1 MEIVT
6 LINFQCGKIDF
17 NQVPVSKKGLNMFK
31 VQLSFLISNILF
43 KIVVNDVLNNLSM
56 MVVTSLKSPGPYNK
70 EIIEYDLEENI
81 YNKFININFRFLF
94 QIFSLRSW
102 SMMSS
107 TISL

>member
-31 VQLSFLISNILF
+31 VRLSFLISNILF

-56 MVVTSLKSPGPYNK
+56 MVVTSLKSPGPCNK

-81 YNKFININFRFLF
+81 YNKFINIY
-94 QIFSLRSW
+94 
-102 SMMSS
+102 
-107 TISL
+107 